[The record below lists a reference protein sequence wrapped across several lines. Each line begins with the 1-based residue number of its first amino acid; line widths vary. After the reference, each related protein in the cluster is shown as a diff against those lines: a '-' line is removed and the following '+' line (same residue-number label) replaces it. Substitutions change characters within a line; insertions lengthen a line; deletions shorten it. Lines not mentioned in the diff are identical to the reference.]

1 MIIRPSLLRVR
12 TLASLQVW
20 ETATGELH
28 SSIEVDHGQ
37 ISHWVHPATYLNKM
51 LLASKG
57 AMQLWNIR
65 RASLEAAMAN
75 PVCLR
80 GRRRAGGQSSV
91 VVGERGTRVRHE
103 YGALLLLCELIR
115 QRGTCKREVLV
126 ASEYSADRTAVAVPH

>member
-65 RASLEAAMAN
+65 RASLEAAMAK
-75 PVCLR
+75 PVGLMGVVRACAGLRSAVLRYQQEAGGWAIISR
-80 GRRRAGGQSSV
+80 GR
-91 VVGERGTRVRHE
+91 
-103 YGALLLLCELIR
+103 
-115 QRGTCKREVLV
+115 
-126 ASEYSADRTAVAVPH
+126 